1 MLIFNTIENIPKE
14 AYGYSVAIG
23 NFDGMHLGHQS
34 VIETARKTRN
44 KSSLGVVTFEPH
56 PRQYFQKNQ
65 PIFRLM
71 KSETRK
77 RFLKS
82 LEIDALFELP
92 FDYSLANLSPEDF
105 IETILLEKLNVKNVV
120 VGPDFRFG
128 KNREGS
134 VNLLKSYQEKKK
146 LDLHIANPLM
156 IEGKVASSS
165 EIRKKLTEG
174 SIVDVTKM
182 LSRYYEIDGIVEK
195 GFQRGRNLGFPTI
208 NVGLKNTI
216 VPKHGVYA
224 VLIKILSHNKERAL
238 RGAASIGSRPT
249 YGNYEPNVEVFI
261 FDFDENLYGEN
272 VSISLVEF
280 IRPELKFNSED
291 ELISQMKEDCET
303 IEDLLDND

>member
-34 VIETARKTRN
+34 VIVTARKTRN
-44 KSSLGVVTFEPH
+44 KSFLGVVTFEPH

-216 VPKHGVYA
+216 IPKHGVYA

-249 YGNYEPNVEVFI
+249 YGDYEPNVEVFI
-261 FDFDENLYGEN
+261 FDFDENLYGEH

>member
-1 MLIFNTIENIPKE
+1 MFIFKDTENIPKK
-14 AYGYSVAIG
+14 YKGYSVAIG

-34 VIETARKTRN
+34 VIELARKTRN
-44 KSSLGVVTFEPH
+44 KSSVGVVTFEPH
-56 PRQYFQKNQ
+56 PRQYFQKQQ

-82 LEIDALFELP
+82 FQVDALFELP

-224 VLIKILSHNKERAL
+224 VLIKICKIFLIDLYSSELYH
-238 RGAASIGSRPT
+238 SIAFS
-249 YGNYEPNVEVFI
+249 
-261 FDFDENLYGEN
+261 
-272 VSISLVEF
+272 
-280 IRPELKFNSED
+280 
-291 ELISQMKEDCET
+291 
-303 IEDLLDND
+303 

>member
-1 MLIFNTIENIPKE
+1 MLIFNSIENIPKE

-34 VIETARKTRN
+34 VIETARKTRD
-44 KSSLGVVTFEPH
+44 KSSVGVVTFEPH
-56 PRQYFQKNQ
+56 PRQYFQKDK

-82 LEIDALFELP
+82 LGIDALFELP

-238 RGAASIGSRPT
+238 KGAASIGSRPT
-249 YGNYEPNVEVFI
+249 YGDYEPNVEVFI
-261 FDFDENLYGEN
+261 FDFDENLYGEH

>member
-1 MLIFNTIENIPKE
+1 MLIFNSIENIPKE

-249 YGNYEPNVEVFI
+249 YGDYEPNVEVFI

-303 IEDLLDND
+303 IETLLVNV

>member
-1 MLIFNTIENIPKE
+1 MLIFNSIENIPKE

-174 SIVDVTKM
+174 SIGDVTKM

-216 VPKHGVYA
+216 IPKHGVYA

-249 YGNYEPNVEVFI
+249 YGDYEPNVEVFI